1 MASMEE
7 RLTAVERTLRLH
19 NRDRSVMRA
28 LFNAALEDVD
38 RRFDDVDRR
47 FNAVDEKLAEMKVE
61 IAALDSRLQNGLA
74 AIEADNRAILE
85 ILRKPSPPA

>member
-7 RLTAVERTLRLH
+7 RLTAVERTLRLQ

-38 RRFDDVDRR
+38 RRFDT
-47 FNAVDEKLAEMKVE
+47 VDEKLEAVRTQLKAE
-61 IAALDSRLQNGLA
+61 ISALDSRLQNGLA

-85 ILRKPSPPA
+85 ILRKPSPPV